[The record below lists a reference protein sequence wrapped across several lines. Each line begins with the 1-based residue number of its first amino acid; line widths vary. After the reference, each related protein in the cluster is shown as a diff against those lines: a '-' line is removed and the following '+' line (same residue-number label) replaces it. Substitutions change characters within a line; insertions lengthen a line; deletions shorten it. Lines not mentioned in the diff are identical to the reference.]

1 MNLHQI
7 SLKTL
12 SIPTRQLNLLYNVG
26 IKSIYDLLFCFPKRY
41 QNLTLTNF
49 NDIIDNATI
58 TIRAKIISNPL
69 IINFKN
75 NKKALSFDVISFD
88 HPFRIVIFGQIY
100 LQNKIHFDQ
109 DIYLHGKYHL
119 KYNQIFVSKVYFA
132 NEYKNFLAIY
142 NIKGINDKNLNNY
155 ILDAYNL
162 YKEYII
168 DDLPAD
174 LISKYQLPSIQES
187 IYYAHFATSKEELKR
202 YFRRLKYEELLKFSL
217 KLLSINQEKESIK
230 KNPKKYDIIKL
241 KEVINNISFELTVDQ
256 KNAVN
261 EVCRQLKSEHLMNM
275 LIQGDVGSGK
285 TIVGLLASYAC
296 VTAGYQV
303 AFMAPTEVLATQHF
317 KNFTKFLTSYANV
330 DLLISSLKK
339 KEKDIVLE
347 KLKNNQIDIIVGTH
361 SLFQEQVIFNN
372 LGLVV
377 IDEQHRFGVN
387 QRASL
392 INKGDEIDCLYLTAT
407 PIPRTLTKTMFFDLD
422 IVTIKSKPLGRKKIE
437 TEIFNMSQLDNV
449 LNFINTEIKKGHQG
463 YIVLPFIESEEYLDC
478 LKLSKYIMRKYPNI
492 NTEILTGKVKNE
504 DKEQIMQDFL
514 HKEIH
519 LLIATTVIEV
529 GIDNPNASFIVICH
543 AERFGLSQLHQLRGR
558 VGRGNLQSY
567 CFLLSTKEDI
577 KRLNIMK
584 NVDDGFILSEEDLKM
599 RGPGEFF
606 GFRQSGLPEFMYS
619 KFDKDYK
626 ILEIA
631 RQDAKNILNN
641 PLDDKNK
648 NLFIY
653 LKHFKKNENID

>member
-1 MNLHQI
+1 MVTAV
-7 SLKTL
+7 TL
-12 SIPTRQLNLLYNVG
+12 AHIVNDLFTPIGAEVDIKVG
-26 IKSIYDLLFCFPKRY
+26 HGNTLFV
-41 QNLTLTNF
+41 N
-49 NDIIDNATI
+49 
-58 TIRAKIISNPL
+58 
-69 IINFKN
+69 
-75 NKKALSFDVISFD
+75 KAL
-88 HPFRIVIFGQIY
+88 
-100 LQNKIHFDQ
+100 K
-109 DIYLHGKYHL
+109 
-119 KYNQIFVSKVYFA
+119 
-132 NEYKNFLAIY
+132 
-142 NIKGINDKNLNNY
+142 
-155 ILDAYNL
+155 
-162 YKEYII
+162 
-168 DDLPAD
+168 
-174 LISKYQLPSIQES
+174 
-187 IYYAHFATSKEELKR
+187 
-202 YFRRLKYEELLKFSL
+202 
-217 KLLSINQEKESIK
+217 
-230 KNPKKYDIIKL
+230 
-241 KEVINNISFELTVDQ
+241 
-256 KNAVN
+256 
-261 EVCRQLKSEHLMNM
+261 
-275 LIQGDVGSGK
+275 
-285 TIVGLLASYAC
+285 
-296 VTAGYQV
+296 
-303 AFMAPTEVLATQHF
+303 
-317 KNFTKFLTSYANV
+317 
-330 DLLISSLKK
+330 
-339 KEKDIVLE
+339 
-347 KLKNNQIDIIVGTH
+347 
-361 SLFQEQVIFNN
+361 EQVIFNN

>member
-49 NDIIDNATI
+49 NDIIDNVTI

>member
-12 SIPTRQLNLLYNVG
+12 SIPTRQLNLLCNVG

-162 YKEYII
+162 YKEHII

>member
-26 IKSIYDLLFCFPKRY
+26 IKSIYDLLFFFPKRY

>member
-162 YKEYII
+162 YKEHII

-422 IVTIKSKPLGRKKIE
+422 IVTIKSKPLGRKKIG

>member
-162 YKEYII
+162 YKEHII

-230 KNPKKYDIIKL
+230 KNPKKYNIIKL

>member
-162 YKEYII
+162 YKEHII

-275 LIQGDVGSGK
+275 QQI
-285 TIVGLLASYAC
+285 
-296 VTAGYQV
+296 
-303 AFMAPTEVLATQHF
+303 M
-317 KNFTKFLTSYANV
+317 
-330 DLLISSLKK
+330 
-339 KEKDIVLE
+339 KDI
-347 KLKNNQIDIIVGTH
+347 
-361 SLFQEQVIFNN
+361 
-372 LGLVV
+372 
-377 IDEQHRFGVN
+377 
-387 QRASL
+387 
-392 INKGDEIDCLYLTAT
+392 
-407 PIPRTLTKTMFFDLD
+407 
-422 IVTIKSKPLGRKKIE
+422 
-437 TEIFNMSQLDNV
+437 
-449 LNFINTEIKKGHQG
+449 
-463 YIVLPFIESEEYLDC
+463 
-478 LKLSKYIMRKYPNI
+478 
-492 NTEILTGKVKNE
+492 
-504 DKEQIMQDFL
+504 
-514 HKEIH
+514 
-519 LLIATTVIEV
+519 
-529 GIDNPNASFIVICH
+529 
-543 AERFGLSQLHQLRGR
+543 
-558 VGRGNLQSY
+558 
-567 CFLLSTKEDI
+567 
-577 KRLNIMK
+577 
-584 NVDDGFILSEEDLKM
+584 
-599 RGPGEFF
+599 
-606 GFRQSGLPEFMYS
+606 
-619 KFDKDYK
+619 
-626 ILEIA
+626 
-631 RQDAKNILNN
+631 
-641 PLDDKNK
+641 
-648 NLFIY
+648 
-653 LKHFKKNENID
+653 

>member
-162 YKEYII
+162 YKEHII

>member
-174 LISKYQLPSIQES
+174 LISKYQLSSIQES

-422 IVTIKSKPLGRKKIE
+422 IVTIKSKPLGRKKIG